1 MTKKRKFAS
10 KYMTNSIKSLTL
22 KQLKDRAKN
31 YFKKMLA
38 AKRKGAKSF
47 THNGNTYVAKKAK
60 TGITIYKKK

>member
-31 YFKKMLA
+31 YKTIIKRNSGMYRNVDDYNLFTKELKKVN
-38 AKRKGAKSF
+38 KEITTRKK
-47 THNGNTYVAKKAK
+47 
-60 TGITIYKKK
+60 